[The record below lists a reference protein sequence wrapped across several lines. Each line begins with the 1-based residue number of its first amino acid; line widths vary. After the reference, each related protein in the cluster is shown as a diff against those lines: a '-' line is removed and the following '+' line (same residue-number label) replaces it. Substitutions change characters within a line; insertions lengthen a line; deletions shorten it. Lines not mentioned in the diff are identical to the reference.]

1 MSTKVDV
8 YFNLH
13 KKCLSVRDCGTR
25 RVIQHTDSI
34 MLKHVEFVVS
44 ETGRQRVLRERR
56 KNVHAF
62 VRGYIDTTAYAG
74 DVDVVCNTQVTYN
87 PYNNSSFMK
96 LADQSPIKSADHVI
110 INGRVI
116 LASGNKLYHHHLDD
130 CWYQRELPID

>member
-1 MSTKVDV
+1 MVDV

-13 KKCLSVRDCGTR
+13 KKRLSVRDCSTH
-25 RVIQHTDSI
+25 RVIFHTDSI
-34 MLKHVEFVVS
+34 VLKNVKFVVS

-62 VRGYIDTTAYAG
+62 VRGCIDTTAYVR
-74 DVDVVCNTQVTYN
+74 DVDALCTSQVTYN
-87 PYNNSSFMK
+87 PYKYSSFVK

-116 LASGNKLYHHHLDD
+116 LTSGN
-130 CWYQRELPID
+130 